1 MKTHLPTALLALSL
15 SACSIQTPI
24 QFDDDSYLRGFAV
37 EGVNISGP
45 VS

>member
-24 QFDDDSYLRGFAV
+24 QFDDESYLRGVAD
-37 EGVNISGP
+37 EGVNSSGP